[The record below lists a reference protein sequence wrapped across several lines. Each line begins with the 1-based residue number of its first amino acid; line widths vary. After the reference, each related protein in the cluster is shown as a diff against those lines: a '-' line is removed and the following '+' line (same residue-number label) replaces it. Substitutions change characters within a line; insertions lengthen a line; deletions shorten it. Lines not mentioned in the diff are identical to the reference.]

1 MEKTP
6 SPDVIEN
13 LVGEQLAKW
22 KTESQ
27 ERRAAAKTVIT
38 VSREPGCNGGKI
50 SERLAREFN
59 LDLYAGKIVEEVAKS
74 AKMTTAVIESLDEKG
89 RSMLNDWISILF
101 PSRSLSSQQ
110 YLHHLMKL
118 VGTVARHG
126 HAVILGRGSNFL
138 IEPERQL
145 RIRLIAPREW
155 RVRNLMDRFGV
166 PQRDAQRK
174 IDQIDTE
181 RKDYILKY
189 FNLDISDPVH
199 YDLVINTAFIGDSA
213 IIEMARTGLKFKN
226 LI

>member
-1 MEKTP
+1 MEKIPT
-6 SPDVIEN
+6 PDVIEQ
-13 LVGEQLAKW
+13 LVVEQLSRW
-22 KTESQ
+22 KTETQ

-38 VSREPGCNGGKI
+38 VSREPGCNGGEI
-50 SERLAREFN
+50 SEKLAREFN
-59 LDLYAGKIVEEVAKS
+59 LDLYGGKIVEEVAKS

-89 RSMLNDWISILF
+89 RSMLDDWISILI

-126 HAVILGRGSNFL
+126 HAVILGRGGNFL

-155 RVRNLMDRFGV
+155 RIRNAMDRFGITR
-166 PQRDAQRK
+166 RDAERK
-174 IDQIDTE
+174 IAQIETD
-181 RKDYILKY
+181 RIDYVREY
-189 FNLDISDPVH
+189 FNVDIADPVN
-199 YDLVINTAFIGDSA
+199 YDLVINTAFIGGSA
-213 IIEMARTGLKFKN
+213 IIEMTREGLKFKN